1 MHRLVFFKSPK
12 ATKGEGMV
20 NHCPWSSHASI
31 PTGLSSWPRAGV
43 QGQGEAAEMDLAEC
57 FVLE

>member
-12 ATKGEGMV
+12 AMEGEGMV
-20 NHCPWSSHASI
+20 SHGPWSSYAST
-31 PTGLSSWPRAGV
+31 PAGLSSRPGAGV
-43 QGQGEAAEMDLAEC
+43 QGQGKAAEMDLAEC